1 MSLGDISIQAAL
13 PGASQCHLMESLSIK
28 HLFGCFAP
36 RIIGTGD
43 VLLSGRMCILK
54 LCSDQKLSL
63 KLELHDAPL
72 SSPHSYWLSSQ
83 GEHLVEGESARTG
96 DLLPQA
102 HSISYQLPI

>member
-43 VLLSGRMCILK
+43 VLPVWKDVYIKAVLGPEAQPKARAPRCSPELPSFLLAQQSGRTSGRGGVCQ
-54 LCSDQKLSL
+54 DRG
-63 KLELHDAPL
+63 P
-72 SSPHSYWLSSQ
+72 
-83 GEHLVEGESARTG
+83 
-96 DLLPQA
+96 
-102 HSISYQLPI
+102 